1 MASLREEIS
10 DIKITL
16 SQIEEERQNLLKHLQ
31 IQEENYSVTL
41 KKYEDKIDQLLK
53 QKEEEIDKLL
63 REKCRLEATVL
74 GEDAPV
80 LQYKF

>member
-16 SQIEEERQNLLKHLQ
+16 SQIEEKCKNLLKHLQ

-41 KKYEDKIDQLLK
+41 KNYENKLDQLLK
-53 QKEEEIDKLL
+53 QKNEEIDKLL
-63 REKCRLEATVL
+63 REKCRLEATTL
-74 GEDAPV
+74 GEEDPV